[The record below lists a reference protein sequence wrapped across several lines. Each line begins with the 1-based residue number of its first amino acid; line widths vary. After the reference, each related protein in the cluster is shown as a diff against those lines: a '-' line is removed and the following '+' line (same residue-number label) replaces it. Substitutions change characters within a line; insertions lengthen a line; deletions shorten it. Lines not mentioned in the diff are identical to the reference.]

1 MGGVLMRSVSA
12 LFIMC
17 VVAWLLIV
25 GESYV
30 FFAVIRPLGPPLHI
44 GFRLSFLSSV
54 LKILGTAGLIV
65 GWIAAMLALRAFLF
79 QFKLARKIPI
89 SSS

>member
-1 MGGVLMRSVSA
+1 MRSVYV
-12 LFIMC
+12 LMIMS
-17 VVAWLLIV
+17 VVAWLLII

-44 GFRLSFLSSV
+44 AFRLSILSSV
-54 LKILGTAGLIV
+54 LKILGTIGLIA
-65 GWIAAMLALRAFLF
+65 GWIVAMLALREILIRS
-79 QFKLARKIPI
+79 KLARKIPI